1 MNIFFRDVT
10 SLGGALFYGIL
21 VLFTL
26 LVQEYSLSLN
36 LIVGFLITFVVT
48 VIIRKF
54 YFKNRPN
61 KEDYSNFVERIDA
74 SSFPSLH
81 ASRVTFL
88 TLLMSYHFNFEWK
101 ITTFFVIL
109 ALLIAYSRIFL
120 KKHDKWDLLGGAILG
135 ILTFGII
142 TLI

>member
-21 VLFTL
+21 VFFTL

-54 YFKNRPN
+54 YFKNRPS

-81 ASRVTFL
+81 SSRVTFL
-88 TLLMSYHFNFEWK
+88 TLLMSAYFNFEWK